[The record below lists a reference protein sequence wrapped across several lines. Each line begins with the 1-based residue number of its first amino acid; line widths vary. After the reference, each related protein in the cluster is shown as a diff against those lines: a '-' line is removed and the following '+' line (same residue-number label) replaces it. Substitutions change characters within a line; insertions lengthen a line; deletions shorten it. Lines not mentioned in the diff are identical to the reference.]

1 MACGTKQTVK
11 RWLMLVA
18 VFLMQTCMGGLYG
31 WSVFVPVLQ
40 QDYGLNGAQSQ
51 LIFGLTIASFTISMI
66 FAGRRLPRLGARR
79 TAFLGG
85 VLFACGYGIAF
96 FSGGQFWGLILGIGC
111 VSGAAIGFGYVAA
124 LKSGMLW
131 FPAHRGLVT
140 GVAVAGFGGGAI
152 LLSQAASG
160 LLASG
165 VSLLAIFG
173 GIAVVYGG
181 VICGCALLLF
191 APPVASAVPVPQPSL
206 RVLLGDARFWLLG
219 VGIFAGTFAGLM
231 IVGNLKPFGL
241 AHGVAE
247 NTAILSISFFAL
259 GNAAGRLCWGWIFD
273 RLGYRSIPYNLFLT
287 AVFIPL
293 MFLLRGEP
301 STYLGFVTLVGFVFG
316 GCFVIYA
323 AEVSRVYGVEGVN
336 CVYPLLFLLY
346 GLSAL
351 LGPAV
356 GGWFY
361 DWTGGYAP
369 AVNVSVVLLLGAA
382 FVAWTQRHRMVLA
395 EAELAEEA

>member
-1 MACGTKQTVK
+1 MHAEDRAEHSIFSSTAEEDWEEPRSIC
-11 RWLMLVA
+11 WLA
-18 VFLMQTCMGGLYG
+18 
-31 WSVFVPVLQ
+31 
-40 QDYGLNGAQSQ
+40 
-51 LIFGLTIASFTISMI
+51 
-66 FAGRRLPRLGARR
+66 
-79 TAFLGG
+79 
-85 VLFACGYGIAF
+85 
-96 FSGGQFWGLILGIGC
+96 
-111 VSGAAIGFGYVAA
+111 VAA
-124 LKSGMLW
+124 L
-131 FPAHRGLVT
+131 V
-140 GVAVAGFGGGAI
+140 
-152 LLSQAASG
+152 
-160 LLASG
+160 
-165 VSLLAIFG
+165 
-173 GIAVVYGG
+173 
-181 VICGCALLLF
+181 
-191 APPVASAVPVPQPSL
+191 
-206 RVLLGDARFWLLG
+206 LG
-219 VGIFAGTFAGLM
+219 VLS
-231 IVGNLKPFGL
+231 FG
-241 AHGVAE
+241 
-247 NTAILSISFFAL
+247 
-259 GNAAGRLCWGWIFD
+259 
-273 RLGYRSIPYNLFLT
+273 